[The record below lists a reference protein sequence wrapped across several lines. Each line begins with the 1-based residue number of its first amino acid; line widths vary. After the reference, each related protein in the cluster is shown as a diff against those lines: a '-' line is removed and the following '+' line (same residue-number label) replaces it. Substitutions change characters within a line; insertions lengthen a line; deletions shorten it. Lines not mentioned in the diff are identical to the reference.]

1 MPKQKSHSGA
11 KKRFTLTGH
20 SDQEGVQEKAR
31 LAQDCLRIRNAGKD
45 HQDDDR
51 ITKEA
56 QNENQKRRKRS

>member
-11 KKRFTLTGH
+11 KKRFTLH

>member
-11 KKRFTLTGH
+11 KKRFH

-51 ITKEA
+51 IVGGVI
-56 QNENQKRRKRS
+56 